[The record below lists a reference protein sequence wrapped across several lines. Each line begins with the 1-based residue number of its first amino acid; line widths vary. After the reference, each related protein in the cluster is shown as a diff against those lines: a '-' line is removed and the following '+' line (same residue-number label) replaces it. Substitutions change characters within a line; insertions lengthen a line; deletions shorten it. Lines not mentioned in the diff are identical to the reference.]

1 MDNGKQIEQF
11 QNKLD
16 KLVNT
21 YTEEFDLS
29 IAAMIGIFIC
39 KIYELL
45 ANQNEDEEDGE
56 DELV

>member
-29 IAAMIGIFIC
+29 IAAMIGIFVC

-45 ANQNEDEEDGE
+45 ANQENEEDEY
-56 DELV
+56 V

>member
-1 MDNGKQIEQF
+1 MDNGEQIEQF

-29 IAAMIGIFIC
+29 IAAMIGTLMC

-45 ANQNEDEEDGE
+45 ANSNDDDEDDEE
-56 DELV
+56 LV

>member
-1 MDNGKQIEQF
+1 MDNGEQIDQF
-11 QNKLD
+11 QKKLD

-45 ANQNEDEEDGE
+45 ANSNEEEDDEE
-56 DELV
+56 LV

>member
-1 MDNGKQIEQF
+1 MDNGEQIEQF

-29 IAAMIGIFIC
+29 IAAMIGTLMC

-45 ANQNEDEEDGE
+45 ANSNDEDDDEE
-56 DELV
+56 LV

>member
-29 IAAMIGIFIC
+29 IAAMIGIFVC

-45 ANQNEDEEDGE
+45 VNQENEDDEEDE
-56 DELV
+56 YV

>member
-1 MDNGKQIEQF
+1 MDNEEQIDQF
-11 QNKLD
+11 QKKLD

-21 YTEEFDLS
+21 YSEEFDLS

-45 ANQNEDEEDGE
+45 ANSNDDEEE

>member
-45 ANQNEDEEDGE
+45 ANSNDDDEE
-56 DELV
+56 ELV

>member
-29 IAAMIGIFIC
+29 VAAMIGIFVC
-39 KIYELL
+39 KIYEILT
-45 ANQNEDEEDGE
+45 NQEDEEDE
-56 DELV
+56 EEELV

>member
-1 MDNGKQIEQF
+1 MDNGEQIQQF

-29 IAAMIGIFIC
+29 IAAMIGTLMC

-45 ANQNEDEEDGE
+45 ANSNDDEDDDEE
-56 DELV
+56 LV

>member
-1 MDNGKQIEQF
+1 MDNGEQIDQF
-11 QNKLD
+11 QKKLD

-45 ANQNEDEEDGE
+45 ANQDDEEDEEE
-56 DELV
+56 ELV

>member
-1 MDNGKQIEQF
+1 MDNGEQIEQF

-16 KLVNT
+16 KLVDT

-29 IAAMIGIFIC
+29 IAAMIGIFVC

-45 ANQNEDEEDGE
+45 ANQNEDEED
-56 DELV
+56 ELV

>member
-1 MDNGKQIEQF
+1 MDNGEQIDQF
-11 QNKLD
+11 QKKLD

-45 ANQNEDEEDGE
+45 ANSNDDDEE
-56 DELV
+56 ELV

>member
-29 IAAMIGIFIC
+29 IAAMIGIFVC

-45 ANQNEDEEDGE
+45 ANQENEDDEEDE
-56 DELV
+56 YV